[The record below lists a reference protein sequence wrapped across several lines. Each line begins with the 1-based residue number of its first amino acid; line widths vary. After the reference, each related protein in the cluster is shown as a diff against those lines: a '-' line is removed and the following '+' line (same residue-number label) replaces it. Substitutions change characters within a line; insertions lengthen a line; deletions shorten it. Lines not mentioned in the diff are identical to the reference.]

1 MSFYGDM
8 TNTSRTHFQFDRIY
22 ANRAEMEQYKEND
35 GIYAGRFV
43 LIEYD
48 NEMHMDSFLRVRK
61 DGNNFYTTF
70 SEDTSKE
77 VLLTK
82 GKIHPGTIVY
92 TSAYETLP
100 ANGYYAKNCTFYK
113 CTSEYI
119 QDSEELAT
127 FEDIVG
133 EGELNPHITNYSID
147 SRVYGRGYDST
158 VFYDECSRKE
168 EGVLLIGSS
177 CRTCHLCERF
187 YQNGERKETT

>member
-1 MSFYGDM
+1 
-8 TNTSRTHFQFDRIY
+8 
-22 ANRAEMEQYKEND
+22 MEQYKEND

-133 EGELNPHITNYSID
+133 EGELNPHVTNYSID
-147 SRVYGRGYDST
+147 SRVYGRGYDSYVVIHLGENSAHMEKFDDDIIVNRIT
-158 VFYDECSRKE
+158 IKDINYHIKE
-168 EGVLLIGSS
+168 A
-177 CRTCHLCERF
+177 
-187 YQNGERKETT
+187 